1 MCGHLESFYLTL
13 MCLIFSV
20 TKMMLMIKRTKQE
33 NVKGEKRGQV
43 VNNQWSVIEQNY
55 PPVAVRNN

>member
-1 MCGHLESFYLTL
+1 
-13 MCLIFSV
+13 
-20 TKMMLMIKRTKQE
+20 MMVMIKRTKQK